1 MVDKSWGISE
11 RPPVGSS
18 SEDTGANR
26 AAERSQARLARA
38 QERADAME
46 QRSEAREAQRE
57 ADRVAREQARSARRE
72 DEAQRAAGDP
82 HAAAAARRR
91 GSGRKDV
98 VREQRDIRAYTTLVD
113 AGRIRTLAGRGASLA
128 GLAGAF
134 GITVEAVAAIL
145 AAAD

>member
-1 MVDKSWGISE
+1 VVDKSWGISE
-11 RPPVGSS
+11 RPALGPST
-18 SEDTGANR
+18 EATGVNR
-26 AAERSQARLARA
+26 AEERSQARLARA
-38 QERADAME
+38 QERAEAMQ
-46 QRSEAREAQRE
+46 QRSEARAGQRE
-57 ADRVAREQARSARRE
+57 VDRVAREQARSTRRE

-82 HAAAAARRR
+82 HAAAAARWR

-98 VREQRDIRAYTTLVD
+98 VREQRDTRAYTTLVD